1 VSRSVIVSCA
11 VTGGAPTTKL
21 SPHVP
26 VTPGQIAAES
36 LAAASAGAAIVHIHV
51 RDLADGSESMDLEMY
66 REVVDRIRSKNTD
79 LLINLTTGPG
89 GFFVP
94 SKEDPRRAT
103 EDSSITHPEARVRH
117 ILELKPDLCSLDIAT
132 MNHGNRVFMN
142 TAEHLRQM
150 AQLVTSVGVKAE
162 LEVFDVGHIRL
173 ARDLLDKGH
182 LPNPPLF
189 QLCLGVP
196 WGAAANP
203 ETLLFL
209 RDQLPSNAV
218 WAAFGISRFEFPIVA
233 ASVVS
238 GGHVRV
244 GLEDNLYL
252 EHGKLAPGNA
262 PLIERAI
269 QIIRAIGDEP
279 ATPSQARAILAL

>member
-1 VSRSVIVSCA
+1 MSRPVIVSCA
-11 VTGGAPTTKL
+11 VTGGAPTTSL
-21 SPHVP
+21 SPYVP
-26 VTPGQIAAES
+26 VTPEQIAGECLS
-36 LAAASAGAAIVHIHV
+36 AAAAGAAIVHIHV
-51 RDLADGSESMDLEMY
+51 RDLADGSESMDLDKY
-66 REVVDRIRSKNTD
+66 REVVDRIRAKNTE

-94 SKEDPRRAT
+94 SKENPRHAT
-103 EDSSITHPEARVRH
+103 ADSSLSQPEERVRH
-117 ILELKPDLCSLDIAT
+117 ILELKPDLCSLDVTT

-150 AQLVTSVGVKAE
+150 AQLVTSVGVKVE
-162 LEVFDVGHIRL
+162 LEVFDSGNVRL
-173 ARDLLDKGH
+173 ARDLLDKGFR
-182 LPNPPLF
+182 PNPPMF

-196 WGAAANP
+196 WGAAATP
-203 ETLLFL
+203 DSLLFL

-252 EHGKLAPGNA
+252 EHGRLSPGNA
-262 PLIERAI
+262 PLVERAI
-269 QIIRAIGDEP
+269 QIIRAVGDEP
-279 ATPSQARAILAL
+279 ATPSQAREILSL